1 MAKEL
6 KLNNVKLIVYDFDG
20 VMTDNTAIIDENG
33 KESVSINRSDGLAVI
48 YIKKMNIPQI
58 ILTAETNKVVAH
70 RARKLGIDV
79 IQTEK
84 SKILSLK
91 DYLEKNKIDKEN
103 TIYIGNEIND
113 IECMQYVGYS
123 LCPADACQKVKKI
136 AGKVLQTGGGRGA
149 VREFYD
155 ILMGIA

>member
-1 MAKEL
+1 MVKEL

-48 YIKKMNIPQI
+48 YINKMNIPQI
-58 ILTAETNKVVAH
+58 ILTAETNKVVTH
-70 RARKLGIDV
+70 RAKKLGIDV

-84 SKILSLK
+84 SKIISLK
-91 DYLEKNKIDKEN
+91 EYLEKNKINKEN
-103 TIYIGNEIND
+103 VIYIGNEIND

-123 LCPADACQKVKKI
+123 LCPADACAKVKKI
-136 AGKVLQTGGGRGA
+136 ADKILETGGGRGA
-149 VREFYD
+149 IREFYD
-155 ILMGIA
+155 MLLG